1 MGRVAVL
8 GLSASTGPW
17 DLHGSL
23 DGFSELEQLRSLAL
37 VLRAH
42 LLEFSREQ
50 ESLLGEVGLAY
61 LSESLSRRAQFTLKL
76 LNLLLLHSKMLVLYL
91 NLGSHP
97 GSLLLEALILTIFQL
112 DSCGKVLHFFISSAT
127 LLSLILD
134 LLLEL
139 RQVSVQFFDIS
150 ILVLELTLKK
160 SVLLCLPLLSIL
172 FKRGFQFLQLLE
184 GAAHLC
190 LVI

>member
-1 MGRVAVL
+1 MC
-8 GLSASTGPW
+8 
-17 DLHGSL
+17 
-23 DGFSELEQLRSLAL
+23 LAL

-42 LLEFSREQ
+42 LLEFCREQ
-50 ESLLGEVGLAY
+50 EGLLGEVGLAY

-97 GSLLLEALILTIFQL
+97 GSLLLEALILTIFLL
-112 DSCGKVLHFFISSAT
+112 DGRGKVLHFFISSAT

-139 RQVSVQFFDIS
+139 RQVGVQFLDLP

-160 SVLLCLPLLSIL
+160 SILLRLPLLSIL
-172 FKRGFQFLQLLE
+172 FKRGFQFLQLLK